1 MDTNSLQ
8 FSQLQKEHI
17 PLVNQFYKQVYKKGL
32 ANKSEQVFVLKT
44 NQILCAARLKEVQG
58 SLLLTGVAC
67 LEAHRKQGLASLL
80 ITHLLTTQQQS
91 IYCFPYPH
99 LQVFYEK
106 LGFTLYQPAQL
117 PEELGV
123 KYQRYNSRKPLLCM
137 IYSYECS

>member
-1 MDTNSLQ
+1 MDLNSLQ

-58 SLLLTGVAC
+58 SFLLTGVAC
-67 LEAHRKQGLASLL
+67 LDEYRKQGLASLL
-80 ITHLLTTQQQS
+80 ITHLLTTQKQC

-99 LQVFYEK
+99 LQGFYQK
-106 LGFTLYQPAQL
+106 LGFILYPPGQL
-117 PEELGV
+117 PEQLGIL
-123 KYQRYNSRKPLLCM
+123 YLRYNSRKALLCM
-137 IYSYECS
+137 VYSD